1 MASWRSCSASISDD
15 RSGSTIDVVLR
26 LAAIVPAT
34 DRPTTLSACVT
45 AIRAAEDPPEELI
58 VVEEPAGV
66 GAAAAR
72 NAGVRVSTCEILV
85 FVDADVA
92 VHGDAFGRIRARFDA
107 DPTLSAV
114 FGSYDDAPAAPGF
127 VSVFRNLLHHH
138 VHQSSPGPA
147 TTFWTGLGAVRRDD
161 FNSVRGLDEDL
172 DWLED
177 VDLGMRLSARGSAIA
192 LDPQIQGTHLKRWSL
207 WSMVKTDFI
216 GRGIP
221 WVVLLLRHRKTSN
234 ALNLGWAHR
243 ASAASSLVAAG
254 ALAKRRFGLA
264 ALATTAF
271 VALNRSF
278 HGSLLRRFGFGRAAA
293 GVGLHALHHLVG
305 IASVPAGVIAFLTRG
320 RGRTPSR
327 RR

>member
-1 MASWRSCSASISDD
+1 
-15 RSGSTIDVVLR
+15 
-26 LAAIVPAT
+26 VPAT
-34 DRPTTLSACVT
+34 DRPATLCACVA
-45 AIRAAEDPPEELI
+45 AIRSAEDPPEELI

-72 NAGVRVSTCEILV
+72 NAGVRESTCEILV

-92 VHGDAFGRIRARFDA
+92 VHADAFGQIRARFEA

-147 TTFWTGLGAVRRDD
+147 TTFWTGLGAVRREAFD
-161 FNSVRGLDEDL
+161 SVRGLDEDL

-177 VDLGMRLSARGSAIA
+177 VDLGMRLSARGNAIA
-192 LDPQIQGTHLKRWSL
+192 LDPGIQGTHLKRWSL

-221 WVVLLLRHRKTSN
+221 WVVLLLRYRKTSN

-254 ALAKRRFGLA
+254 ALARRRFGLA
-264 ALATTAF
+264 AIAATAF

-320 RGRTPSR
+320 RRRTPSR

>member
-15 RSGSTIDVVLR
+15 RSGSTIDAVLR

-34 DRPTTLSACVT
+34 DRPTTLSACVA
-45 AIRAAEDPPEELI
+45 AIHSAEDPPEELI

-72 NAGVRVSTCEILV
+72 NAGVRESTCEILV

-92 VHGDAFGRIRARFDA
+92 VHADAFARIRARFEA

-114 FGSYDDAPAAPGF
+114 FGSYDDEPAAPGF

-147 TTFWTGLGAVRRDD
+147 TTFWTGLGAVRRDAFD
-161 FNSVRGLDEDL
+161 SVRGLDEDL

-177 VDLGMRLSARGSAIA
+177 VDLGMRLSAQGSAIA
-192 LDPQIQGTHLKRWSL
+192 LDPEIQGTHLKRWSL
-207 WSMVKTDFI
+207 WSMVKTDFV

-264 ALATTAF
+264 ALAATAF

-278 HGSLLRRFGFGRAAA
+278 HGSLLRRFGLGRAAA

-305 IASVPAGVIAFLTRG
+305 IASVPAGVIAFLRE

>member
-15 RSGSTIDVVLR
+15 RSGSTIDAVLR

-34 DRPTTLSACVT
+34 DRPTTLSACVA
-45 AIRAAEDPPEELI
+45 AIHSAEDPPEELI

-72 NAGVRVSTCEILV
+72 NAGVRESTCEILV

-92 VHGDAFGRIRARFDA
+92 VHADAFARIRARFEA

-114 FGSYDDAPAAPGF
+114 FGSYDDEPAAPGF

-147 TTFWTGLGAVRRDD
+147 TTFWTGLGAVRRDVFD
-161 FNSVRGLDEDL
+161 SVRGLDEDL

-177 VDLGMRLSARGSAIA
+177 VDLGMRLSAQGSAIA
-192 LDPQIQGTHLKRWSL
+192 LDPEIQGTHLKRWSL
-207 WSMVKTDFI
+207 WSMLKTDFI

-264 ALATTAF
+264 ALAATAF

-305 IASVPAGVIAFLTRG
+305 IASVPAGVIAFLRE

>member
-1 MASWRSCSASISDD
+1 MTER
-15 RSGSTIDVVLR
+15 GSTIDVVLR

-34 DRPTTLSACVT
+34 DRPPTLSACVT
-45 AIRAAEDPPEELI
+45 AIRSAEGPPEQLI
-58 VVEEPAGV
+58 VIEEPASA

-72 NAGVRVSTCEILV
+72 NAGAQESTCEILV

-92 VHGDAFGRIRARFDA
+92 VHADAFGRIRARFEA

-127 VSVFRNLLHHH
+127 VSVFRNLLHYH
-138 VHQSSPGPA
+138 VHQTSPGPA
-147 TTFWTGLGAVRRDD
+147 TTFWTGLGAIRRDAFD
-161 FNSVRGLDEDL
+161 SMHGFDEDV

-177 VDLGMRLSARGSAIA
+177 VDLGMRLSAAGNAIE
-192 LDPQIQGTHLKRWSL
+192 LDPEIQGTHLKRWSL
-207 WSMVKTDFI
+207 WRMVKTDFV

-234 ALNLGWAHR
+234 ALNLGWTHR

-264 ALATTAF
+264 FLAATAF
-271 VALNRSF
+271 IALNRSF

-320 RGRTPSR
+320 RRRGPSR

>member
-1 MASWRSCSASISDD
+1 
-15 RSGSTIDVVLR
+15 VPR

-34 DRPTTLSACVT
+34 DRPTTLSACVA
-45 AIRAAEDPPEELI
+45 AIRSAEDPPEELI

-72 NAGVRVSTCEILV
+72 NAGVRESTCEILV

-92 VHGDAFGRIRARFDA
+92 VHADAFARIRARFEA

-114 FGSYDDAPAAPGF
+114 FGSYDDEPAAPGF

-147 TTFWTGLGAVRRDD
+147 TTFWTGLGAVRRDAFD
-161 FNSVRGLDEDL
+161 SVRGLDEDL

-177 VDLGMRLSARGSAIA
+177 VDLGMRLSAQGSAIA
-192 LDPQIQGTHLKRWSL
+192 LDPEIQGTHLKRWSL
-207 WSMVKTDFI
+207 WSMLKTDFI

-264 ALATTAF
+264 ALAATAF

-278 HGSLLRRFGFGRAAA
+278 HGSLLRRFGFGRAAT

-305 IASVPAGVIAFLTRG
+305 IASVPAGVIAFLRE

>member
-1 MASWRSCSASISDD
+1 
-15 RSGSTIDVVLR
+15 VPR

-34 DRPTTLSACVT
+34 DRPTTLSACV
-45 AIRAAEDPPEELI
+45 ASIRSAEDPPEELI

-72 NAGVRVSTCEILV
+72 NAGVRESTCEILV

-92 VHGDAFGRIRARFDA
+92 VHADAFARIRARFEA

-114 FGSYDDAPAAPGF
+114 FGSYDDEPAAPGF

-147 TTFWTGLGAVRRDD
+147 TTFWTGLGAVRRDAFD
-161 FNSVRGLDEDL
+161 SVRGLDEDL

-177 VDLGMRLSARGSAIA
+177 VDLGMRLSAQGSAIA
-192 LDPQIQGTHLKRWSL
+192 LDPEIQGTHLKRWSL
-207 WSMVKTDFI
+207 WSMLKTDFI

-264 ALATTAF
+264 ALAATAF

-305 IASVPAGVIAFLTRG
+305 IASVPAGVIAFLRE

>member
-1 MASWRSCSASISDD
+1 
-15 RSGSTIDVVLR
+15 VLR

-34 DRPTTLSACVT
+34 DRPTTLSACVA
-45 AIRAAEDPPEELI
+45 AIHSAEDPPEELI

-72 NAGVRVSTCEILV
+72 NAGVRESTCEILV

-92 VHGDAFGRIRARFDA
+92 VHADAFARIRARFEA

-114 FGSYDDAPAAPGF
+114 FGSYDDEPAAPGF

-147 TTFWTGLGAVRRDD
+147 TTFWTGLGAVRRDAFD
-161 FNSVRGLDEDL
+161 SVRGLDEDL

-177 VDLGMRLSARGSAIA
+177 VDLGMRLSAQGSAIA
-192 LDPQIQGTHLKRWSL
+192 LDPEIQGTHLKRWSL
-207 WSMVKTDFI
+207 WSMLKTDFI

-264 ALATTAF
+264 ALAATAF

-305 IASVPAGVIAFLTRG
+305 IASVPAGVIAFLRE

>member
-1 MASWRSCSASISDD
+1 
-15 RSGSTIDVVLR
+15 VLR

-34 DRPTTLSACVT
+34 DRPATLSACVA
-45 AIRAAEDPPEELI
+45 AIRSAEDPPEELI

-72 NAGVRVSTCEILV
+72 NAGVRESTCEILV

-92 VHGDAFGRIRARFDA
+92 VHADAFGQIRARFEA

-147 TTFWTGLGAVRRDD
+147 TTFWTGLGAVRREAFD
-161 FNSVRGLDEDL
+161 SVRGLDEEL

-177 VDLGMRLSARGSAIA
+177 VDLGMRLSARGNAIA
-192 LDPQIQGTHLKRWSL
+192 LDPEIQGTHLKRWSL

-221 WVVLLLRHRKTSN
+221 WVVLLLRYRKTSN

-243 ASAASSLVAAG
+243 ASAASSLVAVS
-254 ALAKRRFGLA
+254 ALARRRFGLA
-264 ALATTAF
+264 AIAATAF

-320 RGRTPSR
+320 RRRTPSR